1 MFTTL
6 RAKLFGGYLAI
17 LLLVAALGA
26 YAIFSFRSLS
36 SITTSGLDLNAQ
48 STLAN
53 VRMYESLVKMNEG
66 ILKTLGAEALQG
78 KKLLSEQ
85 PSIFY
90 AELRNAQRTVA
101 SALPSVRARIS
112 EILTKVELSWQQFEA
127 LLPEF
132 LRKADINPFEARAF
146 YERALIPVYN
156 QLKTLTSSLF
166 EENVTAFQAARQTT
180 SDETSSATVAIITV
194 TLLALG
200 LGFVASYIIARR
212 TTKPLQDI
220 SKNLKELQAGNL
232 SARLP
237 VMTADELG
245 DVSFEF
251 NRMTERLQA
260 AFSDITHFKEL
271 DIMKSD
277 FIAKVSHEFRT
288 PLTSMKMALD
298 LLDRESVGALNNDQ
312 HDLVL
317 TSKKD
322 TDRLDKLIRDL
333 LVISR
338 LEARAAHETKGVT
351 NASDCLDEL
360 LRSIQIL
367 YREKNVSLQVHRDDI
382 GDVPIVK
389 SDFESVLQNLL
400 SNALKFTPNG
410 GNVNISMK
418 QEDHAL
424 VIVVSDS
431 GIGIRPIDKERIFE
445 KFVQVKPT
453 DSSTP
458 GSVGLGLAI
467 VSEIA
472 KKHDGSVYVQS
483 EVGEGSTFTVK
494 LRIH

>member
-1 MFTTL
+1 MFSTL

-17 LLLVAALGA
+17 LLLVAALGV

-36 SITTSGLDLNAQ
+36 AITTSGLDLNAQ

-53 VRMYESLVKMNEG
+53 VRMYESLVRMNEG
-66 ILKTLGAEALQG
+66 SLKILGAEALQG
-78 KKLLSEQ
+78 RKFLNEQ

-90 AELRNAQRTVA
+90 SELRNAQRTVA
-101 SALPSVRARIS
+101 AALPSVRARIS
-112 EILTKVELSWQQFEA
+112 EILTKVEVSWQQYEA

-132 LRKADINPFEARAF
+132 MRKADANPLDARAF
-146 YERALIPVYN
+146 YERAMTPVYN
-156 QLKTLTSSLF
+156 ELKTLTFSLF

-180 SDETSSATVAIITV
+180 SDEARSATVAIITV
-194 TLLALG
+194 TLVALG
-200 LGFVASYIIARR
+200 LGFIASVIIARR

-237 VMTADELG
+237 VITADELG

-251 NRMTERLQA
+251 NRMTERLQI

-271 DIMKSD
+271 DQMKSD

-298 LLDRESVGALNNDQ
+298 LLDRGALGTLNGDQ
-312 HDLVL
+312 RDLVV

-338 LEARAAHETKGVT
+338 LESGASREINVST
-351 NASDCLDEL
+351 NAAECFDEL
-360 LRSIQIL
+360 IRSLQIL
-367 YREKNVSLQVHRDDI
+367 FGEKKVSLQVYREEI
-382 GDVPIVK
+382 TDVAIVK
-389 SDFESVLQNLL
+389 SDLESVLQNLL
-400 SNALKFTPNG
+400 SNALKFTPSG
-410 GNVNISMK
+410 GKVGVLMK
-418 QEDHAL
+418 REDQTL
-424 VIVVSDS
+424 VIIVSDS
-431 GIGIRPIDKERIFE
+431 GIGISASDKERIFE
-445 KFVQVKPT
+445 KFVQLKPT
-453 DSSTP
+453 DSATP

-472 KKHDGSVYVQS
+472 KKYNGTAFVESI
-483 EVGEGSTFTVK
+483 VGKGSTFTVK
-494 LRIH
+494 LKV